1 MPHLIPCLLL
11 LGIVAVWGWTFSLM
25 KAPVE
30 AYGVVP
36 FLAVRFTIATVA
48 LLPIGYR
55 RLSRR
60 GLKVGVGI
68 GLVLAASYLLQT
80 FGLERTTAT
89 NTGLITGLFV
99 VFAPLANR
107 LAFGVRTA
115 PLLWAAIG
123 VSLVG
128 LVLLTGTGPTPLTF
142 GDFLVFLCA
151 ASYGLHI
158 ALLERHAKHH
168 EAACLA
174 VGQVGMAAVVL
185 LVLWPCVGEVQWPAT
200 TAEVTASEIW
210 FALLVT
216 SLIATA
222 AAYTIQTYVQQ
233 RLSAVQAGITIAMEP
248 VFAALFGYLCMGDH
262 LVATQV
268 LGAILMVGAMVFSEV
283 YPLWQCGRQGP
294 SDELGP

>member
-1 MPHLIPCLLL
+1 M
-11 LGIVAVWGWTFSLM
+11 AVWGWTFSLM

-36 FLAVRFTIATVA
+36 FLAVRFAIATVA
-48 LLPIGYR
+48 LLLVGYR

-60 GLKVGVGI
+60 GLKVGAGI

-99 VFAPLANR
+99 IFAPLANR
-107 LAFGVRTA
+107 LMFGVRTG

-123 VSLVG
+123 VSLLG

-168 EAACLA
+168 DAACLA

-185 LVLWPCVGEVQWPAT
+185 LVLWPCVGEVRLPAT
-200 TAEVTASEIW
+200 TADVVAGEIW

-222 AAYTIQTYVQQ
+222 AAFTIQTYVQQ
-233 RLSAVQAGITIAMEP
+233 RLAAVQAAIIIAMEP
-248 VFAALFGYLCMGDH
+248 VFAALFGYVCVGDR
-262 LVATQV
+262 LIATQM
-268 LGAILMVGAMVFSEV
+268 LGVVLMVGAMVFSEA
-283 YPLWQCGRQGP
+283 YPMWRRDRQELSGP
-294 SDELGP
+294 E